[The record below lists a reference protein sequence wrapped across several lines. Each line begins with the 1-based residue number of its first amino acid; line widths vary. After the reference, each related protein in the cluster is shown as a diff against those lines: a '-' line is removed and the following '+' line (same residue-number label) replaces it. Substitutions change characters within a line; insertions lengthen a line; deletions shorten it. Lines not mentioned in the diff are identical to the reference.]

1 VIARHPAVLEVAAVA
16 VAAELSEDEVM
27 VFVVPRPGHTVD
39 PVELIE
45 SRANDMAY
53 FMVPRFVHVLAELPK
68 TASERVEKYRLRT
81 WAVEHLHEVW
91 DREKSGLEVR
101 R

>member
-1 VIARHPAVLEVAAVA
+1 
-16 VAAELSEDEVM
+16 
-27 VFVVPRPGHTVD
+27 
-39 PVELIE
+39 
-45 SRANDMAY
+45 MAY

-68 TASERVEKYRLRT
+68 TASERVEKHRLRT